1 MWEAGRGRKGQ
12 GTRWK
17 VGEGSL
23 SGRWFGIY
31 RGTLFVE
38 GREEE
43 KERGELSEK

>member
-23 SGRWFGIY
+23 SGRWLGE
-31 RGTLFVE
+31 RNLFVE